1 MLPSEH
7 CAYHVIASMEGRVV
21 SGSKQSKGGLARA
34 KSMDPARRSAQAS
47 MAAQKRWIKPE
58 DRGEMPEAVSQGWL
72 LIGDIKVEVYVLKD
86 RRRLVAKRAMAKALG
101 LKSEGGNAFAKTLS
115 GKIIGSRIPQE
126 LREKIEN
133 HIVFK
138 TLNGDPAHG
147 YEASVLIDLCDF
159 FMQIRDELLD
169 TQEFLAVQAETI
181 IRSAAKIGI
190 IALIDEA
197 TGFIDDKRRHEYQ
210 ELWKEFV
217 REEAAKWDKAEFP
230 DDIFNLIYKLYGL
243 KRLNPNNTQHPK
255 FFAKFLRKYV
265 YAPLAH
271 SKGALLNELDLKNPV
286 VYANGGRRYK
296 MFQFLTEEVGL
307 PSLRKHIWKTV
318 GIGDSV
324 STKEQFDRAFYH
336 AFPEAKPLRRGQA
349 EDLFADLES
358 ES

>member
-1 MLPSEH
+1 
-7 CAYHVIASMEGRVV
+7 
-21 SGSKQSKGGLARA
+21 
-34 KSMDPARRSAQAS
+34 
-47 MAAQKRWIKPE
+47 
-58 DRGEMPEAVSQGWL
+58 
-72 LIGDIKVEVYVLKD
+72 
-86 RRRLVAKRAMAKALG
+86 
-101 LKSEGGNAFAKTLS
+101 
-115 GKIIGSRIPQE
+115 
-126 LREKIEN
+126 
-133 HIVFK
+133 
-138 TLNGDPAHG
+138 
-147 YEASVLIDLCDF
+147 
-159 FMQIRDELLD
+159 MQIRDELLD

>member
-1 MLPSEH
+1 
-7 CAYHVIASMEGRVV
+7 
-21 SGSKQSKGGLARA
+21 
-34 KSMDPARRSAQAS
+34 
-47 MAAQKRWIKPE
+47 
-58 DRGEMPEAVSQGWL
+58 MPQAVSQGEL
-72 LIGDIKVEVYVLKD
+72 PIGDTKVEVYVLKD
-86 RRRLVAKRAMAKALG
+86 RRRLVSKRAMAKALG
-101 LKSEGGNAFAKTLS
+101 LKSDGGNAFTKTLS

-126 LREKIEN
+126 LRDKIEN

-138 TLNGDPAHG
+138 PLNGDPAHG

-159 FMQIRDELLD
+159 LMQIREDLLG
-169 TQEFLAVQAETI
+169 TQAFLADQAETI

-210 ELWKEFV
+210 ALWKEFV

-230 DDIFNLIYKLYGL
+230 DDLFNLIYKLYGL
-243 KRLNPNNTQHPK
+243 KRLNPSSTKHPK
-255 FFAKFLRKYV
+255 FFSKFLRKYI
-265 YAPLAH
+265 YSPLAH
-271 SKGALLNELDLKNPV
+271 SRGALLDELDLKNPV

-296 MFQFLTEEVGL
+296 MFQFLTEEIGL

-324 STKEQFDRAFYH
+324 NTKEQFDRAFYH
-336 AFPEAKPLRRGQA
+336 AFPEAKPLRHGQTN
-349 EDLFADLES
+349 DLFLDLES